1 MTDSRSRVRTVFE
14 GRIFTVQV
22 ESITLP
28 NGHALDAEIVRHPG
42 SVAIVPLTAAGEV
55 LLVRQYRH
63 AAGRY
68 TWELPAGSLKKGE
81 DVLAAARREC
91 HEEVGMV
98 ATHLEPLGAFF
109 PTPGFCDE
117 KTHLFRATGLRAP
130 QEGDADAQQDEDED
144 IETGLFTPLELRA
157 MIARGDISDMTTV
170 AALSLALPG
179 PPPRTGEPAS

>member
-68 TWELPAGSLKKGE
+68 TWELPAGNTSTPPLDLGTDHRSGKFPQQVSV
-81 DVLAAARREC
+81 VLTIVRAR
-91 HEEVGMV
+91 
-98 ATHLEPLGAFF
+98 
-109 PTPGFCDE
+109 
-117 KTHLFRATGLRAP
+117 
-130 QEGDADAQQDEDED
+130 
-144 IETGLFTPLELRA
+144 
-157 MIARGDISDMTTV
+157 
-170 AALSLALPG
+170 
-179 PPPRTGEPAS
+179 